1 MKKKIENQSQDNQ
14 IWFLKKIN
22 KIVKSHLEVPKKKK
36 KINELLK
43 SGLKVVIYYWPYRNK
58 ISSKI
63 VNNC

>member
-36 KINELLK
+36 KD
-43 SGLKVVIYYWPYRNK
+43 
-58 ISSKI
+58 
-63 VNNC
+63 